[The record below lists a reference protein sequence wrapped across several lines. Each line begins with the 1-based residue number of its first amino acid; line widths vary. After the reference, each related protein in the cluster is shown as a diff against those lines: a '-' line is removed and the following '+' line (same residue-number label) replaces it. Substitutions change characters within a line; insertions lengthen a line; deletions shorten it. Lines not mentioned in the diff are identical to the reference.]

1 MAKQM
6 LIVHGYSD
14 GSASFTGLRDF
25 FVRSGRYRAE
35 DVWLVDYA
43 SMDDEATYDDFA
55 DKLDSDYERIFG
67 DSSERIDV
75 ACHSTGAL
83 VVRAWLALRRSR
95 DSGPGRPKCPVE
107 HLLMFAPANF
117 GSDLAGLGQSFLG
130 KFRSTFFNSFSK
142 KGDFMESGRVVLQ
155 GLEPASPFQWR
166 LSHKD
171 LHGDGFFSPAG
182 ADDERCYPFV
192 LAAGNYYGGLE
203 AELLKKRAKPGTD
216 GTVRICGTALNT
228 RKCVLSMAG
237 RKTRLAWSSETKY
250 DHIPHA
256 VFDGFN
262 HGSIVERT
270 TPGFAAADGPG
281 ALALEALAVTDLAGY
296 GRAAARFSAVAEAN
310 YKRIAGDN
318 SSRWQQFFFRVR
330 DDVGQ
335 SVRDY
340 FLDFF
345 VVDSKGRPD
354 RELTQA
360 FDEAFEA
367 QFYTHSADPSHRVM
381 MVNCD
386 ELRAFGK
393 RLAAK
398 SARLVFD
405 VTAASPLPDVSYRRG
420 EYVAFDGAAPGQGPI
435 SFLFPNTTTLVEVVL
450 DREQTSRILEV
461 RGASGA
467 AAKRA
472 RVAKPSALTGRA
484 ALVDADN

>member
-1 MAKQM
+1 MAKKM

-25 FVRSGRYRAE
+25 FVASGRYRPE
-35 DVWLVDYA
+35 DVYLVDYA
-43 SMDDEATYDDFA
+43 SMDDEATYEDFA
-55 DKLDSDYERIFG
+55 DKLDTDYERLFG
-67 DSSERIDV
+67 AAPERIDV

-83 VVRAWLALRRSR
+83 VVRAWLALRRGR
-95 DSGPGRPKCPVE
+95 DAGPGRPKCPVE
-107 HLLMFAPANF
+107 RLLMFAPANF

-130 KFRSTFFNSFSK
+130 KFRSTFFNSFSH

-166 LSHKD
+166 LSHQD

-182 ADDERCYPFV
+182 AEDERCYPFV
-192 LAAGNYYGGLE
+192 LAAGNYYGGIE

-237 RKTRLAWSSETKY
+237 ETTRLSWSSETKF
-250 DHIPHA
+250 DHIPFA

-281 ALALEALAVTDLAGY
+281 ALALDALGVTDLAGY
-296 GRAAARFSAVAEAN
+296 KRAAARFAAVADAN
-310 YKRIAGDN
+310 YKRIQGDN
-318 SSRWQQFFFRVR
+318 RSRWQQFFFRVR

-335 SVRDY
+335 SVPDY

-345 VVDSKGRPD
+345 VVNARGRPD
-354 RELTQA
+354 RDLTQA
-360 FDEAFEA
+360 FDETFEA
-367 QFYTHSADPSHRVM
+367 QFYTHSADTSHRVM

-386 ELRAFGK
+386 ELRDFGK
-393 RLAAK
+393 RLAEK
-398 SARLVFD
+398 HARLVFD

-420 EYVAFDGAAPGQGPI
+420 EFVAFDGAAPAQGPI

-467 AAKRA
+467 APRRVRA
-472 RVAKPSALTGRA
+472 AQKSSATGRA
-484 ALVDADN
+484 ALVRDD